1 MVVADLCGPFQ
12 EKALGGANYFLQIRD
27 VFSTYVKIYTIINKY
42 EVTGLVKR
50 YIAEGER
57 LTGKKVKSW
66 RNDGGGGEFLNQELT
81 EHFQK

>member
-57 LTGKKVKSW
+57 LTGTRLERRRK
-66 RNDGGGGEFLNQELT
+66 R
-81 EHFQK
+81 